1 MRMMGLIFSIEEFA
15 VHDGDGLRTAVFFKG
30 CPLRCSWCH
39 NPEGLLMMPQ
49 RVRNPNGC
57 LRCGRCDAV
66 CPTPTHCT
74 ACGHCAAYCPRGLI
88 RVAGQYWDAEKLA
101 AHVKANFP
109 PGTNGGV
116 TLTGGEVLMQPD
128 FLLELLDA
136 LKPLSRA
143 VETCGYGDSDI
154 FSRML
159 ERLEF
164 VFMDV
169 KLMDGPRHLRY
180 TGRDNRLILENLEQ
194 LKLSDVPFVIRV
206 PVIAGV
212 NDDDENLLALAACL
226 SGCSSLRNVELLP
239 YNPMAGA
246 KYGMLGWEYKQTFV
260 APDEE
265 RLSRMVD
272 TLIANGVRAK
282 YRKPI

>member
-1 MRMMGLIFSIEEFA
+1 MMGLIFSIEEFA

-109 PGTNGGV
+109 PART
-116 TLTGGEVLMQPD
+116 
-128 FLLELLDA
+128 A
-136 LKPLSRA
+136 ASR
-143 VETCGYGDSDI
+143 
-154 FSRML
+154 
-159 ERLEF
+159 
-164 VFMDV
+164 
-169 KLMDGPRHLRY
+169 
-180 TGRDNRLILENLEQ
+180 
-194 LKLSDVPFVIRV
+194 
-206 PVIAGV
+206 
-212 NDDDENLLALAACL
+212 
-226 SGCSSLRNVELLP
+226 
-239 YNPMAGA
+239 
-246 KYGMLGWEYKQTFV
+246 
-260 APDEE
+260 
-265 RLSRMVD
+265 
-272 TLIANGVRAK
+272 
-282 YRKPI
+282 